1 MHAQTQVS
9 RKETHMWT
17 FNIVNCLQNKV
28 CEAVA
33 AAAAAAA
40 AV

>member
-1 MHAQTQVS
+1 MLPYCFLARALHA
-9 RKETHMWT
+9 
-17 FNIVNCLQNKV
+17 

-40 AV
+40 AAGH